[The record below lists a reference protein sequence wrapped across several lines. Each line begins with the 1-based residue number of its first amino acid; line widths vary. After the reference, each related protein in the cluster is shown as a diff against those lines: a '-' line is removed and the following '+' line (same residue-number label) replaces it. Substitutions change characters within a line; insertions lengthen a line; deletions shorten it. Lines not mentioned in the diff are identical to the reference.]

1 MTKTTPVIMETVNAT
16 KVAPTT
22 THTTKTKA
30 QKARKTTQT
39 QRQTQSPAT
48 GKRRRG
54 RPPTSTKR
62 VMIND
67 DLGQMRIGAMLPMG
81 IPGMST
87 PLTNAMMASAAA
99 AYASQLQAAFSAST
113 SFYAPHA
120 GAFRSSADVTV
131 NVNGTCAT
139 DDNTS
144 MRNHYFAS
152 PNGDPVSAAATFA
165 HRMMM
170 YQRTAYGTLGQYYAS
185 EARAIRDARGTY
197 AQSHMNQTTNRN
209 AAQLVA
215 AGECAR
221 GRASIAGV
229 DGGKGEPS
237 ASQKQWPIVP
247 QVSTAICPPKSD
259 LVRSTPPGAFGRP
272 QAVNAGVQEA
282 SAAKTKAK
290 KAAEENASGNEDSRS
305 SRDDPEAAAAAAEA
319 VVKRVN
325 EAKALLDPSAELYRG
340 EHAKL
345 RSRGQR
351 SSAPSPESSLG
362 APVADGQPE
371 HSEAL
376 GSKGSKSAAA

>member
-1 MTKTTPVIMETVNAT
+1 
-16 KVAPTT
+16 
-22 THTTKTKA
+22 
-30 QKARKTTQT
+30 
-39 QRQTQSPAT
+39 
-48 GKRRRG
+48 
-54 RPPTSTKR
+54 
-62 VMIND
+62 MIND

-120 GAFRSSADVTV
+120 GAYRSSADVTV

-229 DGGKGEPS
+229 GKCGARVVRAMALRHVR
-237 ASQKQWPIVP
+237 ASP
-247 QVSTAICPPKSD
+247 TAERRAITNARAIPGLDECVDECGDAPF
-259 LVRSTPPGAFGRP
+259 VGAFTDEPTMSTTCDDGACEKRRDLFD
-272 QAVNAGVQEA
+272 AVRKATHRDASTTRTNADDANADQGA
-282 SAAKTKAK
+282 GTGTAAPTKT
-290 KAAEENASGNEDSRS
+290 RWPCCWS
-305 SRDDPEAAAAAAEA
+305 S
-319 VVKRVN
+319 
-325 EAKALLDPSAELYRG
+325 
-340 EHAKL
+340 
-345 RSRGQR
+345 
-351 SSAPSPESSLG
+351 
-362 APVADGQPE
+362 
-371 HSEAL
+371 
-376 GSKGSKSAAA
+376 